1 MAKVDISVTRSFT
14 VNTGNYESVKPTVTM
29 TVRDVDPLNVSDV
42 YLSLE
47 GAVSGL
53 IKLEVLACAGEM
65 TKISEGL
72 KQYCSVVYQHQA
84 EIGKSIEENLEELN
98 KY

>member
-1 MAKVDISVTRSFT
+1 MSKVDISVTRSFT
-14 VNTGNYESVKPTVTM
+14 VNTGNYESVKPTVTL
-29 TVRDVDPLNVSDV
+29 TVRDVDPLNVSDA

-53 IKLEVLACAGEM
+53 IKLEILASAGEM
-65 TKISEGL
+65 TKVSEGL
-72 KQYCSVVYQHQA
+72 QRYCSTVYNNQA